1 MGKYLLKPFL
11 LTTGV
16 CLLLTFSG
24 CKDDYDDPTAMDE
37 EEVME
42 QPTPLPYDDQLT
54 EKVAVPTAVI
64 GNDFDPVTTAL
75 INRLNLIANEIGDD
89 VKAVIIDGALI
100 PSLTN
105 AQKNEI
111 QAVFDRGGSIILSEA
126 NPQTAYDFSK
136 NLGEEP
142 SFNAEDESGNDH
154 FCDVYVFNNHNDEY
168 IVQDIHAKIKGVAI
182 SDDDVESGEIT
193 SGPVN
198 ILDDLTPYQYGLRA
212 DKLAIWINRN
222 SEPHKTKAR
231 SDINGISS
239 AQVVAIDYYPTFYD
253 HDKAKN
259 LSGSYTV
266 VYMITSLYSFA
277 QDADYYAVHQEV
289 IGSNQ
294 AMYLGNWK
302 DGDNYCYGFYLGVL
316 INDNCLLTNEN
327 TVPNSARI
335 QTTSPATTENA
346 RQESVSLGFSIGGDV
361 GMDSSG
367 PSAGISAGINYSESY
382 NVTIPDVSIANQC
395 KSDDSHLN
403 ATWEYDVAA
412 PSPKTNFWGYIKGF
426 NNAPS
431 VSINTIDIHNTWLWV
446 VNNPSGKY
454 KMECKNT
461 IMYEYIYG
469 WNNTFSIGWVPVT
482 KGYNY
487 YRDIVLNPPK
497 RTRD

>member
-126 NPQTAYDFSK
+126 NQQTAYDFSK

-168 IVQDIHAKIKGVAI
+168 IVQDIHAKIEGVAI

-212 DKLAIWINRN
+212 DKL
-222 SEPHKTKAR
+222 
-231 SDINGISS
+231 D
-239 AQVVAIDYYPTFYD
+239 
-253 HDKAKN
+253 
-259 LSGSYTV
+259 
-266 VYMITSLYSFA
+266 
-277 QDADYYAVHQEV
+277 
-289 IGSNQ
+289 
-294 AMYLGNWK
+294 
-302 DGDNYCYGFYLGVL
+302 
-316 INDNCLLTNEN
+316 
-327 TVPNSARI
+327 
-335 QTTSPATTENA
+335 
-346 RQESVSLGFSIGGDV
+346 
-361 GMDSSG
+361 
-367 PSAGISAGINYSESY
+367 
-382 NVTIPDVSIANQC
+382 
-395 KSDDSHLN
+395 
-403 ATWEYDVAA
+403 
-412 PSPKTNFWGYIKGF
+412 
-426 NNAPS
+426 
-431 VSINTIDIHNTWLWV
+431 
-446 VNNPSGKY
+446 
-454 KMECKNT
+454 
-461 IMYEYIYG
+461 
-469 WNNTFSIGWVPVT
+469 
-482 KGYNY
+482 
-487 YRDIVLNPPK
+487 
-497 RTRD
+497 